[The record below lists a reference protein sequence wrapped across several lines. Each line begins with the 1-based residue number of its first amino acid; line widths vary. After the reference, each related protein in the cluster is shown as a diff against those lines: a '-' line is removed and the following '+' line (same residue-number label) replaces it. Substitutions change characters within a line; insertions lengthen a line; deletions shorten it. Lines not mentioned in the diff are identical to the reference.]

1 MKRKSVLNLFIVD
14 CAPLFFMSFLTQVV
28 FFGLL
33 FYLKGIWLEEIFYF
47 SFLVFVILLIL
58 FIIRFYKRGRAY
70 EKLLL
75 KSDNLSDYLIQ
86 KPRSSFEESFNLMVD
101 NLIMNNNLREIE
113 QKQDKKLQ
121 KVMIYRFV
129 HQMKTPLSVLRLT
142 IENLHDTADHQTMR
156 RNISTIEYDLN
167 QMLDIYRLDDFKN
180 DFVSEKVF
188 LKEICRDTING
199 LKDYFITS
207 EIYPKLAID
216 DTVYVYSD
224 SKWLKLILHQL
235 LTNAI
240 KYSNKGQTITIY
252 AKKEEDHVFLSIR
265 DEGIGIEK
273 ADLQNIFDLFYVG
286 KNGRNTA
293 DSSGIGLYIVKR
305 VVEHL
310 GHDVEVDSKV
320 DEGTTMTIRF

>member
-1 MKRKSVLNLFIVD
+1 MKRKSVLKLFIAD
-14 CAPLFFMSFLTQVV
+14 CAPLFFMSFLTQVL

-47 SFLVFVILLIL
+47 SFLVFVVLLIL
-58 FIIRFYKRGRAY
+58 FIIRFYKRGRGY

-75 KSDNLSDYLIQ
+75 KSDSLSDYLIQ
-86 KPRSSFEESFNLMVD
+86 KPRSSFEETFNLMID
-101 NLIMNNNLREIE
+101 NLIMANNLREIE

-142 IENLHDTADHQTMR
+142 SENLHDTADYQTMR

-188 LKEICRDTING
+188 LKETCRDTING

-224 SKWLKLILHQL
+224 LKWLKLIIHQL

-240 KYSNKGQTITIY
+240 KYSNKGQTVTIN
-252 AKKEEDHVFLSIR
+252 AKKEEDHVFLSVI

-305 VVEHL
+305 VIEHL
-310 GHDVEVDSKV
+310 GHDVEVNSKV

>member
-1 MKRKSVLNLFIVD
+1 MKRKSVLKLFIAD

-33 FYLKGIWLEEIFYF
+33 FYLKRIWLEEIFYF
-47 SFLVFVILLIL
+47 SFLVFVFLLIL
-58 FIIRFYKRGRAY
+58 VIIRFYKRGRVY

-75 KSDNLSDYLIQ
+75 KSDGLNDYLIP
-86 KPRSSFEESFNLMVD
+86 KPRSLFEETFNQMID
-101 NLIMNNNLREIE
+101 GLITNNSLKEIK

-121 KVMIYRFV
+121 KVMVYRFV
-129 HQMKTPLSVLRLT
+129 HQIKTPLSVLKLT
-142 IENLHDTADHQTMR
+142 SENLHDTAEYQKIR

-207 EIYPKLAID
+207 GIYPKLAID

-224 SKWLKLILHQL
+224 SKWLKLIIHQL

-240 KYSNKGQTITIY
+240 KYSDKGQTVTIY
-252 AKKEEDHVFLSIR
+252 AKKEEDHVFLSVR

-320 DEGTTMTIRF
+320 DKGTTMSIRF

>member
-1 MKRKSVLNLFIVD
+1 MKRKSVLKLFIAD
-14 CAPLFFMSFLTQVV
+14 CAPLFFMSFLTQVL

-47 SFLVFVILLIL
+47 SFLVFVVLLIL
-58 FIIRFYKRGRAY
+58 FIIRFYKRGRGY

-75 KSDNLSDYLIQ
+75 KSDSLSDYLIQ
-86 KPRSSFEESFNLMVD
+86 KPRSSFEETFNLMID
-101 NLIMNNNLREIE
+101 NLIMANNLREIE

-142 IENLHDTADHQTMR
+142 SENLHDTADYQTMR

-188 LKEICRDTING
+188 LKETCRDTING

-224 SKWLKLILHQL
+224 LKWLKLIIHQL

-240 KYSNKGQTITIY
+240 KYSNKGQTVTIY
-252 AKKEEDHVFLSIR
+252 AKKEEDHVFLSVI

-305 VVEHL
+305 VIEHL
-310 GHDVEVDSKV
+310 GHDVEVNSKI

>member
-1 MKRKSVLNLFIVD
+1 MKRKSVLKLFIAD
-14 CAPLFFMSFLTQVV
+14 CAPLFFMSFLTQVL

-33 FYLKGIWLEEIFYF
+33 FYLKGIWFEEIFYF

-58 FIIRFYKRGRAY
+58 FIIRFYKRGRVY

-75 KSDNLSDYLIQ
+75 KSDSLSDYLIQ
-86 KPRSSFEESFNLMVD
+86 KPRSSFEETFNLMID
-101 NLIMNNNLREIE
+101 NLIMANNLREIE

-142 IENLHDTADHQTMR
+142 SENLHDTADYQTMR

-188 LKEICRDTING
+188 LKETCRDTING

-224 SKWLKLILHQL
+224 LKWLKLIIHQL

-240 KYSNKGQTITIY
+240 KYSNKGQTVTIN
-252 AKKEEDHVFLSIR
+252 AKKEEDHVFLSVIDDYSR
-265 DEGIGIEK
+265 K
-273 ADLQNIFDLFYVG
+273 
-286 KNGRNTA
+286 T
-293 DSSGIGLYIVKR
+293 R
-305 VVEHL
+305 VFINE
-310 GHDVEVDSKV
+310 
-320 DEGTTMTIRF
+320 R